1 MTIRPFPSGGEEE
14 KRPEVLAVLA
24 DQGTDAVLLTEVADL
39 DSLASDPVPSLALIE
54 FESVDDPELRECIRR
69 CSEIDLPVIVLVPE
83 ADLVYLDVSED
94 FNDFVVVPAREGEL
108 VSRARRALGRATSS
122 ARDDVIQVGELV
134 IDPTNYEVTL
144 KNRKVNLRFKEYE
157 LLVLMASTPG
167 RVYTREA
174 LLNQIWGYEYLGG
187 TRTVDVHI
195 RRLRSKIEDAE
206 HQFIETVWNVGYRLQ
221 HPGRSG

>member
-1 MTIRPFPSGGEEE
+1 M
-14 KRPEVLAVLA
+14 
-24 DQGTDAVLLTEVADL
+24 
-39 DSLASDPVPSLALIE
+39 
-54 FESVDDPELRECIRR
+54 DDPELRECIRR
-69 CSEIDLPVIVLVPE
+69 CSEINLPVIVLVPE
-83 ADLVYLDVSED
+83 DNLGYLDVSED
-94 FNDFVVVPAREGEL
+94 FNDFVVIPAREGEL
-108 VSRARRALGRATSS
+108 AARARRALGRTTTT
-122 ARDDVIQVGELV
+122 ARDNVIQVGELV
-134 IDPTNYEVTL
+134 IDPANYEVTL

-174 LLNQIWGYEYLGG
+174 LLNQIWGYDYLGG

-206 HQFIETVWNVGYRLQ
+206 HQFIETIWNVGYRLR